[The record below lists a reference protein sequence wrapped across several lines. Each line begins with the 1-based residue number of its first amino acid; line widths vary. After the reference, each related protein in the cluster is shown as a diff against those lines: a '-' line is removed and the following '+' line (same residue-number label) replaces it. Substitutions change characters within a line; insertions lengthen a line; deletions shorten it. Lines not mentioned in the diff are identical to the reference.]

1 MIYEYRCDQCQQVFT
16 VRATIAEKE
25 AGLRPS
31 CPHCGGDNSSQ
42 VFSAVFVKSGGAG
55 VGAPPAACGPG
66 AMPGCCPF

>member
-25 AGLRPS
+25 AGLRPT
-31 CPHCGGDNSSQ
+31 CPQCGSANSRQ
-42 VFSAVFVKSGGAG
+42 VFSAAFLKG
-55 VGAPPAACGPG
+55 VGAAGGTPAGGCGPG